1 MRCTRVLPRGC
12 RVPSSR
18 AGGAVRTGPRGP
30 RPFSRFRI
38 CLSGNP
44 APPQDGVGPGAQAA
58 PGTAPSHQ
66 APRPSLSAPSAG
78 EPGEGE
84 RTTDP
89 GGLRAVPLGPH
100 PRGRGV
106 RRAEALCPPW
116 VGGWS
121 TPLGGAKGGDRTPRP
136 PFLEE
141 PQPERRGVPILF
153 WKLRS
158 PGLEETPP
166 RLVGCSVFASAEWA
180 RRCIWVGT
188 AWPDPKGGPLVAAMV
203 VSSGR
208 VKAAYGARCWQAV
221 PRANGGERGGE
232 Q

>member
-1 MRCTRVLPRGC
+1 MMATSSMPESESDAAARGSGERQPETGRPTAQCDALRVLPRGC
-12 RVPSSR
+12 RVQSSR
-18 AGGAVRTGPRGP
+18 AGGAVRTGPQGP

-78 EPGEGE
+78 DPGEGE

-106 RRAEALCPPW
+106 RRAEPLCPPW
-116 VGGWS
+116 VGG
-121 TPLGGAKGGDRTPRP
+121 
-136 PFLEE
+136 
-141 PQPERRGVPILF
+141 
-153 WKLRS
+153 
-158 PGLEETPP
+158 
-166 RLVGCSVFASAEWA
+166 
-180 RRCIWVGT
+180 
-188 AWPDPKGGPLVAAMV
+188 
-203 VSSGR
+203 
-208 VKAAYGARCWQAV
+208 
-221 PRANGGERGGE
+221 
-232 Q
+232 